1 MAKRSAKP
9 AVSRT
14 ESTGQRQHSLV
25 WLQGLLCGALAMLAP
40 PTALLIGVL
49 LGPAVLA
56 LMFDRQ
62 PGNPRARSIALF
74 GMAASV
80 DPLRT
85 LWVSGH
91 SMQVAVALLG
101 DLHVLGTAWAAAFA
115 GWLLAEAA
123 PVAVQAT
130 LEALSTWRA
139 AQLRA
144 SRTRLADE
152 WGLDAGSGD
161 R

>member
-1 MAKRSAKP
+1 
-9 AVSRT
+9 
-14 ESTGQRQHSLV
+14 
-25 WLQGLLCGALAMLAP
+25 
-40 PTALLIGVL
+40 
-49 LGPAVLA
+49 
-56 LMFDRQ
+56 
-62 PGNPRARSIALF
+62 
-74 GMAASV
+74 
-80 DPLRT
+80 
-85 LWVSGH
+85 VSGH

-115 GWLLAEAA
+115 GWLLADAA
-123 PVAVQAT
+123 PVAVRAT
-130 LEALSTWRA
+130 LEALSISRA